1 MKHFSHQMVVKVE
14 VRDVNRLQLPQNVV
28 RLRAE
33 AAVDLSVRVLTG
45 VQQDA
50 RVGAAEEQ
58 QQT

>member
-1 MKHFSHQMVVKVE
+1 MVVKVE